1 MITCKACGAN
11 QPGGSTFCDQCGH
24 RLRGDD
30 VDGYD
35 KPFRGDDVDGYS
47 KPFRG
52 DDVDGY
58 GNPSRGDDVDG
69 YDEPS
74 RGDDVDG
81 YESGAV
87 AQVTPMTGLITP
99 DPDRPTGRETKASPA
114 LAPGE
119 TFADRYKVE
128 KVVGRGGMGTVYKT
142 VDTISDKPTALKLIN
157 TSYVGGEKAIHRLIE
172 EGVTARDIRHP
183 NVVAVYDVGLSA
195 GQAYVA
201 MEYLDG
207 ISLREWHGRTVQR
220 GETIP
225 LRVAARITVEILAG
239 LNAAHEAGV
248 IHRDLKPE
256 NIILLQD
263 PTEKSAPL
271 KLLDFG
277 IARAAGGA
285 SSTSSHTGLGT
296 PDYMAPEQRTNPDS
310 AGPPADLYSLSV
322 MLYEL
327 LVGVVPGRH
336 WQPPSG
342 GRSDVPQEVDAL
354 ILKGM
359 SDNRALRPQNA
370 EQYRKELIAAVNRVP
385 VPLPPSSPG
394 PAGRTPSAA
403 NGSLIA
409 WVIGGSAATLL
420 VIIAIAAALFGTDPG
435 PNPNP
440 NPEPVPVPNPSNPYA
455 YYSGEWADGYGGYYA
470 ITVSPNGSFTGAG
483 ASGDGTP
490 VNIRGGISGN
500 SLQYTLNVRGQDLA
514 SGRGTKVD
522 ACHFN
527 FQTFDLYGNLN
538 LTGQFHVNH
547 EPGAPCP

>member
-1 MITCKACGAN
+1 MSTCKACGAELPEGN
-11 QPGGSTFCDQCGH
+11 VFCDHCGAP
-24 RLRGDD
+24 LKGDD

-35 KPFRGDDVDGYS
+35 QAAGGEELDS
-47 KPFRG
+47 
-52 DDVDGY
+52 
-58 GNPSRGDDVDG
+58 
-69 YDEPS
+69 
-74 RGDDVDG
+74 

-99 DPDRPTGRETKASPA
+99 DPDRPTGRETKATPA
-114 LAPGE
+114 LSPGE
-119 TFADRYKVE
+119 TFADRYEVE

-142 VDTISDKPTALKLIN
+142 IDTVSGKPTALKLIN
-157 TSYVGGEKAIHRLIE
+157 PSYVGGEKAIHRLIE

-195 GQAYVA
+195 EQAYVA

-207 ISLREWHGRTVQR
+207 ISLREWHGRTMQR

-225 LRVAARITVEILAG
+225 LRVAARITVEILDG
-239 LNAAHEAGV
+239 LRAAHEAGV

-277 IARAAGGA
+277 ISRAVGGA
-285 SSTSSHTGLGT
+285 SSTFSSTGLGT
-296 PDYMAPEQRTNPDS
+296 PDYMAPEQRTNPDT

-359 SDNRALRPQNA
+359 SDNRALRPQSA
-370 EQYRKELIAAVNRVP
+370 EQYRKELVAAVNRIP
-385 VPLPPSSPG
+385 VPPPPIPPDPG
-394 PAGRTPSAA
+394 GGTPAPVNRT
-403 NGSLIA
+403 LIA
-409 WVIGGSAATLL
+409 WIVGGSAAALL
-420 VIIAIAAALFGTDPG
+420 VIIAIAAAIFGTDP
-435 PNPNP
+435 NPNP
-440 NPEPVPVPNPSNPYA
+440 PNPYA
-455 YYSGEWADGYGGYYA
+455 YYSGEWADGYGGYYD
-470 ITVSPNGSFTGAG
+470 IGVSPSGSFTGSG
-483 ASGDGTP
+483 TSGDGTP

-500 SLQYTLNVRGQDLA
+500 NLQYTLNVRGQDLA
-514 SGRGTKVD
+514 NGRGVKTD

-527 FQTFDLYGNLN
+527 FQTLDLYGNIS

-547 EPGAPCP
+547 EPGEPCP